1 MKKYDFDGLKL
12 DGQHLNSVHPDY
24 NWKHHP
30 EYPQYSYEQL
40 PGFFKMIY
48 DESRSINPHAV
59 IQNCPCGCCM
69 SFYNLPYTNQTVAS
83 DPTSSWQVRLKG
95 YVYKAL
101 VPRTAYFGDHVE
113 LSDNGD
119 DFASSFGIGA
129 VLGTKFTWP
138 KNNPKVKADYRLT
151 PEKEVIWKKWFSLYN
166 EKMLSTGEYVN
177 GLYDIGYSRPE
188 AHVIR
193 KDGTLYYAFYAS
205 SFDGD
210 ILVKGLEEGK
220 KYELYDYFNEVSL
233 GEVEG
238 PEARLHCKFER
249 ALLFQANEVKK

>member
-30 EYPQYSYEQL
+30 ECPQYSYEQL

-95 YVYKAL
+95 YVYK
-101 VPRTAYFGDHVE
+101 H
-113 LSDNGD
+113 
-119 DFASSFGIGA
+119 
-129 VLGTKFTWP
+129 
-138 KNNPKVKADYRLT
+138 
-151 PEKEVIWKKWFSLYN
+151 WFL
-166 EKMLSTGEYVN
+166 E
-177 GLYDIGYSRPE
+177 RPIS
-188 AHVIR
+188 AIM
-193 KDGTLYYAFYAS
+193 S
-205 SFDGD
+205 
-210 ILVKGLEEGK
+210 
-220 KYELYDYFNEVSL
+220 N
-233 GEVEG
+233 
-238 PEARLHCKFER
+238 
-249 ALLFQANEVKK
+249 